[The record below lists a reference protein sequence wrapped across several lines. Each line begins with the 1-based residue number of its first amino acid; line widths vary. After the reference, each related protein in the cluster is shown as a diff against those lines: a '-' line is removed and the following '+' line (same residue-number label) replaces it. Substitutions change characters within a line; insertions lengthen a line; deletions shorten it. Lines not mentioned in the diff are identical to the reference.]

1 MFKNKSKKTSVL
13 LATLALVLCLAV
25 GVTVAYLTDVT
36 YLVKNIF
43 EPGVVTTEVAEN
55 LVDQDGV
62 TVKKD
67 VKIKNTGNVESYI
80 RATYVVNWKNA
91 TGDVY
96 GKYEPVEGTD
106 YILKLKEYSSSD
118 EAKWIQGD
126 DGFYYWTKPV
136 LSEEEAPTNCSTGI
150 LIERCTVDN
159 RPDDLPEGYFL
170 SVEILGSG
178 IQSKPDSTV
187 HKAWP
192 AVEVNS
198 GKLVLSE

>member
-118 EAKWIQGD
+118 EAKWIQGA

-136 LSEEEAPTNCSTGI
+136 ISDKEDGDREECYTGV
-150 LIERCTVDN
+150 LIESIY
-159 RPDDLPEGYFL
+159 PIGEAPEGYFL

-192 AVEVNS
+192 SVEVNN